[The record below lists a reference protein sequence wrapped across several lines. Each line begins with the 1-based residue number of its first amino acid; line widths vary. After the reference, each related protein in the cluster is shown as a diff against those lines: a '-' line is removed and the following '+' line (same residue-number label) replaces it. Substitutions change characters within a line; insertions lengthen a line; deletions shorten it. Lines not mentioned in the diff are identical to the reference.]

1 VKFGIGILAM
11 TTLLTGMC
19 SKEREIQEK
28 SYVDKAIYAVKVCP
42 TFTRT
47 CGVYEIEIELDAPSR
62 GANFAYS

>member
-1 VKFGIGILAM
+1 
-11 TTLLTGMC
+11 MC

-62 GANFAYS
+62 GGSLPQGLH